1 MRLKPVTILM
11 RENIEFLK
19 QKFPLKGGNFCAKV
33 LGIDVKDI
41 RSFCNCNN
49 IKRLKGYRDS
59 KIGNLYI
66 DKFID
71 DMDEYSSY
79 ILGFIWADGYITKTA
94 NTIRLEIKKDDA
106 LVIKDIIMKT
116 GEWRIGERQRY
127 KEGREFGKAQLC
139 YSAYSKEVVQYLID
153 KSFSIKSEVS
163 PSKILE
169 MIPDNLK
176 HYFWRGF
183 FDGDGNLYIATKTE
197 FSFWG
202 SYAQSWTDLEKLL
215 NDLSIKYTIRRK
227 SNAKN
232 QKFSQIYCCNF
243 TGVNKFIEYISQG
256 IPFGLKRKRLLN
268 ALHDRR
274 KTACI

>member
-19 QKFPLKGGNFCAKV
+19 QNFPLKGANFCAKV
-33 LGIDVKDI
+33 LGIDAKDI
-41 RSFCNCNN
+41 RSFCNYSD
-49 IKRLKGYRDS
+49 IKRLEGYKGDS
-59 KIGNLYI
+59 KTGSVYTA
-66 DKFID
+66 KFISD
-71 DMDEYSSY
+71 IDEYSAY
-79 ILGFIWADGYITKTA
+79 ILGFIWADGYVSKTHA
-94 NTIRLEIKKDDA
+94 ISLEIKKDDA
-106 LVIKDIIMKT
+106 LEIKDIIMKT
-116 GEWRIGERQRY
+116 GEWKIKERQRY
-127 KEGREFGKAQLC
+127 KDGKEFGKMQLR
-139 YSAYSKEVVQYLID
+139 YSASSKEVVQYLID
-153 KSFSIKSEVS
+153 KSFSVKSEVS

-215 NDLSIKYTIRRK
+215 DDLGIKYTIRCN

-243 TGVNKFIEYISQG
+243 TGVNKFIDYISQG
-256 IPFGLKRKRLLN
+256 IPFGLKRKRLLS